1 MKQSI
6 LHQAPIT
13 PGQAAREGIALAQ
26 QAEEPSYPLWYT
38 ERQNMPSIAFSATS
52 VPIAHVAARTSTIKL
67 DSAGLCA
74 EPLATG
80 DRRAVRHARPLPCPG
95 GLGVLP
101 SATTWPSPA
110 GTTRAMTRPP
120 TAGRSARPGRRAPKP
135 TAPRRLAGPPRSLP
149 PVAPLSQLAECLPR

>member
-38 ERQNMPSIAFSATS
+38 ERQNMPSIASSATS
-52 VPIAHVAARTSTIKL
+52 VPITHVAARTSTIKL
-67 DSAGLCA
+67 GSAGLCA

-80 DRRAVRHARPLPCPG
+80 DRRAVRHARPLPMPG
-95 GLGVLP
+95 RLGGTSIRDYLAFTGGHIAVDDRHADGGQIGLP
-101 SATTWPSPA
+101 
-110 GTTRAMTRPP
+110 GTTSHEADISSAFGSTLVIITDGHLPIKGGTIPP
-120 TAGRSARPGRRAPKP
+120 
-135 TAPRRLAGPPRSLP
+135 
-149 PVAPLSQLAECLPR
+149 